1 MKINGSR
8 HRTELLAQLR
18 PGRTHSRLELAARTG
33 LSVATVSRITRD
45 LVRRKVL
52 LEVAAPRA
60 ALGRPTRGLEIN
72 GASGAVLGISLLY
85 PVLRLL
91 LLNLRGEILR
101 ESSEPLSWSRG
112 TAGVLQPLRKAIQG
126 FARGTPRLAATG
138 LALPGQW
145 DPSRGVSVSYP
156 RVPQWRDIPIQ
167 RQLEEWA
174 GVPAT
179 LIGYAP
185 AMALA
190 EQASRM
196 APRGVRGAN
205 TEPRNLV
212 TVEVAENIAMG
223 AIANGEVLQGA
234 SGNAGELGHIPV
246 DPSGPVCYC
255 GARGCLESRAT
266 CSAVLDEMPDHRRTT
281 YEDVV
286 RRAQGGDSF
295 CARLLGRVGHM
306 VGVGLATALN
316 LFNPEVLVLNGRFF
330 EAGDLVTVPVRTAIQ
345 EHAIPSSLKSLSIEH
360 STLGLRAAPLGAGLV
375 AIKDAV
381 RRL

>member
-18 PGRTHSRLELAARTG
+18 PGRTHSRSELAASTG

-52 LEVAAPRA
+52 LEVAAVSSPA
-60 ALGRPTRGLEIN
+60 ALGRPTRGLELN
-72 GASGAVLGISLLY
+72 GDSGRVLGISLLY
-85 PVLRLL
+85 PVLRALV
-91 LLNLRGEILR
+91 LNLRGEVLKQTDA
-101 ESSEPLSWSRG
+101 PVSWNKG
-112 TAGVLQPLRKAIQG
+112 AAGVLQPLKKTVQAL
-126 FARGTPRLAATG
+126 ARGNPRLAAVG

-145 DPSRGVSVSYP
+145 DPASGVSATYP
-156 RVPQWRDIPIQ
+156 RVPEWHDVPI
-167 RQLEEWA
+167 RKHLEEWA

-185 AMALA
+185 AMAVA
-190 EQASRM
+190 EQAARIK
-196 APRGVRGAN
+196 A
-205 TEPRNLV
+205 EPRNLV

-223 AIANGEVLQGA
+223 AIVNGDVLQGV

-246 DPSGPVCYC
+246 DPSGPICYC
-255 GARGCLESRAT
+255 GAKGCLESRAT
-266 CSAVLDEMPDHRRTT
+266 TSAVLEEMGDRRAASF
-281 YEDVV
+281 EDVV
-286 RRAQGGDSF
+286 KMARNGDSY
-295 CARLLGRVGHM
+295 CARLLGRVARM

-330 EAGDLVTVPVRTAIQ
+330 DAGDLVSGPVRNAIQ
-345 EHAIPSSLKSLSIEH
+345 EHAIPSSLKRLVIEQ
-360 STLGLRAAPLGAGLV
+360 SKLGLRAQPLGAGLV
-375 AIKDAV
+375 AIREAV

>member
-18 PGRTHSRLELAARTG
+18 PGRTHSRLELAASTG

-52 LEVAAPRA
+52 LEVAAAPPSR
-60 ALGRPTRGLEIN
+60 ALGRPTRGLELN
-72 GASGAVLGISLLY
+72 GDSGRVLGISLLY
-85 PVLRLL
+85 PVLRALV
-91 LLNLRGEILR
+91 LNLRGEVLKQAD
-101 ESSEPLSWSRG
+101 EPISWDKG
-112 TAGVLQPLRKAIQG
+112 ATGVLQPLKKLVQG
-126 FARGTPRLAATG
+126 LARGNPRLAAVG

-145 DPSRGVSVSYP
+145 DPATGVSISYP
-156 RVPQWRDIPIQ
+156 RVPEWRDVPIGKH
-167 RQLEEWA
+167 LEEWA

-179 LIGYAP
+179 LVGYAP
-185 AMALA
+185 AMAVA
-190 EQASRM
+190 EQAARIK
-196 APRGVRGAN
+196 

-223 AIANGEVLQGA
+223 AIVNGDVLQGV

-246 DPSGPVCYC
+246 DPSGPICYC
-255 GARGCLESRAT
+255 GAKGCLESRAT
-266 CSAVLDEMPDHRRTT
+266 TSAVLEEMGDRRAASF
-281 YEDVV
+281 EDVV
-286 RRAQGGDSF
+286 RLARNGDSY
-295 CARLLGRVGHM
+295 CARLLGRVGRM

-330 EAGDLVTVPVRTAIQ
+330 DAGDLVSGPVRSAIQ
-345 EHAIPSSLKSLSIEH
+345 EHAIPSSLKRLVIEQ
-360 STLGLRAAPLGAGLV
+360 SQLGLRAQPLGAGLV
-375 AIKDAV
+375 AIREAV